1 MAKEKSNNMK
11 IKATP
16 KKDPNIGIDTK
27 DTFLTDLTDAIK
39 NSVLD
44 MSKLEGFTG
53 VTQSRENIY
62 RIIDTMA
69 QDSIVSSILS
79 TFAEDSTETNTQ
91 GKIIWAEASDGSI
104 NNVVNYILNMLNV
117 DKHIYT
123 WAMYLVK
130 YGDVYVR
137 LFRQSDYEKDK
148 VTASIKSPLN
158 ENLELLDENVDKK
171 LEEDIKI
178 VAYSKNDPYSYYV
191 EAIQDPC
198 GMFELTRHGKT
209 MGYIS
214 APINTQTLQNPSY
227 ITTQLNY
234 KFNKQDVTIYPAT
247 EFVHGYLADTSNR
260 TPEKISL
267 YIDKDT
273 ADSEDSVKLSEVTYD
288 VRRGQSILIPAFKAW
303 RELSLLENSI
313 LLDRVTKSSIVR
325 VISVEVGDMPKT
337 QVQNHL
343 QSIKS
348 LMEQKSALN
357 TGEYL
362 NEYTN
367 PGPIENN
374 IYVPTRNSVGNIS
387 VSQIGGDVDVKSLV
401 DLEHFQN
408 KFFGS
413 FGIPKQYFCLRG
425 DTKLTLLNGEEITIK
440 ELFDNKDSYIG
451 KGILSCNEDGSLEP
465 TTITNIMLTRKDA
478 SFIRVY
484 LDNGEHVDVTP
495 DHRFMLRDGS
505 YKEAQYL
512 TENDSLMP
520 YYERFNKYGR
530 KEVLNNKTGKYIPQY
545 KLVATTKFEYIPKG
559 NQKHHTDS
567 NKLNDDFDNLE
578 NLTVAEHYKKHEEAL
593 HSYARQKNAE
603 KRLKGINHGNKG
615 KFSVTNGLTNMWL
628 DRGDEIPEGF
638 YKGQTCDYSEEGRK
652 SLAEKAKNRFTGKKP
667 WNKGQTKYENE
678 SIRVGH
684 LKAEQTRK
692 QREAL
697 GLYEESKKRASEL
710 IKKWAA
716 EHRQENRE
724 AQLRKHDKSRWILP
738 RTLRCPVCGKVFTR
752 DLNQDNYEKYLNKEK
767 FIGCCHEHT
776 SEISRGGKTGRSY
789 KLLETCGFDYSKYN
803 EERTI
808 QKLRRDCYYKE
819 ESLRDMVINYNLME
833 YSPEC
838 NHRVVKI
845 ENLPVVEDSYDIEVA
860 SSNHNFVLTA
870 GIFVHNCE
878 TSDNAGFSGG
888 QSLAIISSRYG
899 KKVKRIQTVLVQLV
913 TDIIN
918 IYLMQKGLISYI
930 NKFNIKMNTPVTQEE
945 IDKRDSKK
953 SQIEYIQSVVNLLSD
968 VQTPS
973 IKLQIIKSLL
983 STALENEEITA
994 LLQEEVDKLKQ
1005 EEAENEEEEVV
1016 EEESI
1021 TEEPYEPTLDRDED
1035 NEESSSI
1042 SDLID
1047 NTEEQAEPEEV
1058 ESDTEEETGE
1068 EVTSNDSYLP
1078 SPEELQVDL
1087 TRRI

>member
-413 FGIPKQYFCLRG
+413 FGIPKQYF
-425 DTKLTLLNGEEITIK
+425 
-440 ELFDNKDSYIG
+440 S
-451 KGILSCNEDGSLEP
+451 
-465 TTITNIMLTRKDA
+465 
-478 SFIRVY
+478 
-484 LDNGEHVDVTP
+484 
-495 DHRFMLRDGS
+495 
-505 YKEAQYL
+505 
-512 TENDSLMP
+512 
-520 YYERFNKYGR
+520 
-530 KEVLNNKTGKYIPQY
+530 EVG
-545 KLVATTKFEYIPKG
+545 
-559 NQKHHTDS
+559 
-567 NKLNDDFDNLE
+567 
-578 NLTVAEHYKKHEEAL
+578 
-593 HSYARQKNAE
+593 
-603 KRLKGINHGNKG
+603 
-615 KFSVTNGLTNMWL
+615 
-628 DRGDEIPEGF
+628 
-638 YKGQTCDYSEEGRK
+638 
-652 SLAEKAKNRFTGKKP
+652 
-667 WNKGQTKYENE
+667 
-678 SIRVGH
+678 
-684 LKAEQTRK
+684 
-692 QREAL
+692 
-697 GLYEESKKRASEL
+697 
-710 IKKWAA
+710 
-716 EHRQENRE
+716 
-724 AQLRKHDKSRWILP
+724 
-738 RTLRCPVCGKVFTR
+738 
-752 DLNQDNYEKYLNKEK
+752 
-767 FIGCCHEHT
+767 
-776 SEISRGGKTGRSY
+776 
-789 KLLETCGFDYSKYN
+789 
-803 EERTI
+803 
-808 QKLRRDCYYKE
+808 
-819 ESLRDMVINYNLME
+819 
-833 YSPEC
+833 
-838 NHRVVKI
+838 
-845 ENLPVVEDSYDIEVA
+845 
-860 SSNHNFVLTA
+860 
-870 GIFVHNCE
+870 
-878 TSDNAGFSGG
+878 DNAGFSGG

-930 NKFNIKMNTPVTQEE
+930 NKFNIKMNAPVTQEE

-1005 EEAENEEEEVV
+1005 KEAENEEEEVV

-1021 TEEPYEPTLDRDED
+1021 TEEPYEPTLDVDED

-1047 NTEEQAEPEEV
+1047 NTEEQTEPEEV
-1058 ESDTEEETGE
+1058 DETDVEEETEE

>member
-16 KKDPNIGIDTK
+16 KKDPNIGIDTNNA
-27 DTFLTDLTDAIK
+27 FLTDLTDAIK

-79 TFAEDSTETNTQ
+79 TFAEDATETNTQ

-123 WAMYLVK
+123 WATYLVK

-137 LFRQSDYEKDK
+137 LYRQSDYEKDK

-158 ENLELLDENVDKK
+158 ENLELLDENIDKK

-191 EAIQDPC
+191 EAVQDPC

-267 YIDKDT
+267 YIDKNT

-413 FGIPKQYFCLRG
+413 FGIPKQYF
-425 DTKLTLLNGEEITIK
+425 
-440 ELFDNKDSYIG
+440 S
-451 KGILSCNEDGSLEP
+451 
-465 TTITNIMLTRKDA
+465 
-478 SFIRVY
+478 
-484 LDNGEHVDVTP
+484 
-495 DHRFMLRDGS
+495 
-505 YKEAQYL
+505 
-512 TENDSLMP
+512 
-520 YYERFNKYGR
+520 
-530 KEVLNNKTGKYIPQY
+530 EVG
-545 KLVATTKFEYIPKG
+545 
-559 NQKHHTDS
+559 
-567 NKLNDDFDNLE
+567 
-578 NLTVAEHYKKHEEAL
+578 
-593 HSYARQKNAE
+593 
-603 KRLKGINHGNKG
+603 
-615 KFSVTNGLTNMWL
+615 
-628 DRGDEIPEGF
+628 
-638 YKGQTCDYSEEGRK
+638 
-652 SLAEKAKNRFTGKKP
+652 
-667 WNKGQTKYENE
+667 
-678 SIRVGH
+678 
-684 LKAEQTRK
+684 
-692 QREAL
+692 
-697 GLYEESKKRASEL
+697 
-710 IKKWAA
+710 
-716 EHRQENRE
+716 
-724 AQLRKHDKSRWILP
+724 
-738 RTLRCPVCGKVFTR
+738 
-752 DLNQDNYEKYLNKEK
+752 
-767 FIGCCHEHT
+767 
-776 SEISRGGKTGRSY
+776 
-789 KLLETCGFDYSKYN
+789 
-803 EERTI
+803 
-808 QKLRRDCYYKE
+808 
-819 ESLRDMVINYNLME
+819 
-833 YSPEC
+833 
-838 NHRVVKI
+838 
-845 ENLPVVEDSYDIEVA
+845 
-860 SSNHNFVLTA
+860 
-870 GIFVHNCE
+870 
-878 TSDNAGFSGG
+878 DNAGFSGG

-1005 EEAENEEEEVV
+1005 KEAENEEEEVV
-1016 EEESI
+1016 GEESI
-1021 TEEPYEPTLDRDED
+1021 TEEPYEPILDRNED

-1047 NTEEQAEPEEV
+1047 NTEEQTESEEV
-1058 ESDTEEETGE
+1058 DETDVEEETGE

>member
-16 KKDPNIGIDTK
+16 KKDPNIGIDTNNA
-27 DTFLTDLTDAIK
+27 FLTDLTDAIK

-413 FGIPKQYFCLRG
+413 FGIPKQYF
-425 DTKLTLLNGEEITIK
+425 
-440 ELFDNKDSYIG
+440 S
-451 KGILSCNEDGSLEP
+451 
-465 TTITNIMLTRKDA
+465 
-478 SFIRVY
+478 
-484 LDNGEHVDVTP
+484 
-495 DHRFMLRDGS
+495 
-505 YKEAQYL
+505 
-512 TENDSLMP
+512 
-520 YYERFNKYGR
+520 
-530 KEVLNNKTGKYIPQY
+530 EVG
-545 KLVATTKFEYIPKG
+545 
-559 NQKHHTDS
+559 
-567 NKLNDDFDNLE
+567 
-578 NLTVAEHYKKHEEAL
+578 
-593 HSYARQKNAE
+593 
-603 KRLKGINHGNKG
+603 
-615 KFSVTNGLTNMWL
+615 
-628 DRGDEIPEGF
+628 
-638 YKGQTCDYSEEGRK
+638 
-652 SLAEKAKNRFTGKKP
+652 
-667 WNKGQTKYENE
+667 
-678 SIRVGH
+678 
-684 LKAEQTRK
+684 
-692 QREAL
+692 
-697 GLYEESKKRASEL
+697 
-710 IKKWAA
+710 
-716 EHRQENRE
+716 
-724 AQLRKHDKSRWILP
+724 
-738 RTLRCPVCGKVFTR
+738 
-752 DLNQDNYEKYLNKEK
+752 
-767 FIGCCHEHT
+767 
-776 SEISRGGKTGRSY
+776 
-789 KLLETCGFDYSKYN
+789 
-803 EERTI
+803 
-808 QKLRRDCYYKE
+808 
-819 ESLRDMVINYNLME
+819 
-833 YSPEC
+833 
-838 NHRVVKI
+838 
-845 ENLPVVEDSYDIEVA
+845 
-860 SSNHNFVLTA
+860 
-870 GIFVHNCE
+870 
-878 TSDNAGFSGG
+878 DNAGFSGG

-1005 EEAENEEEEVV
+1005 KEAENEEEEVV
-1016 EEESI
+1016 GEESI
-1021 TEEPYEPTLDRDED
+1021 TEEPYEPILDRDED

>member
-16 KKDPNIGIDTK
+16 KKDPNIGIDTNNA
-27 DTFLTDLTDAIK
+27 FLTDLTDAIK

-137 LFRQSDYEKDK
+137 LYRQSDYEKDK

-273 ADSEDSVKLSEVTYD
+273 ADSEDNVKLSEVTYD

-387 VSQIGGDVDVKSLV
+387 VSQIGGDVDIKSLV

-440 ELFDNKDSYIG
+440 ELFDNKGSYIG

-478 SFIRVY
+478 SFVRVY
-484 LDNGEHVDVTP
+484 LDNGKHVDVTP

-512 TENDSLMP
+512 TENDSLMTIV
-520 YYERFNKYGR
+520 G
-530 KEVLNNKTGKYIPQY
+530 NN
-545 KLVATTKFEYIPKG
+545 
-559 NQKHHTDS
+559 
-567 NKLNDDFDNLE
+567 FDE
-578 NLTVAEHYKKHEEAL
+578 CRCKAL
-593 HSYARQKNAE
+593 
-603 KRLKGINHGNKG
+603 
-615 KFSVTNGLTNMWL
+615 
-628 DRGDEIPEGF
+628 
-638 YKGQTCDYSEEGRK
+638 
-652 SLAEKAKNRFTGKKP
+652 
-667 WNKGQTKYENE
+667 
-678 SIRVGH
+678 
-684 LKAEQTRK
+684 
-692 QREAL
+692 
-697 GLYEESKKRASEL
+697 
-710 IKKWAA
+710 
-716 EHRQENRE
+716 
-724 AQLRKHDKSRWILP
+724 
-738 RTLRCPVCGKVFTR
+738 
-752 DLNQDNYEKYLNKEK
+752 
-767 FIGCCHEHT
+767 
-776 SEISRGGKTGRSY
+776 
-789 KLLETCGFDYSKYN
+789 
-803 EERTI
+803 
-808 QKLRRDCYYKE
+808 
-819 ESLRDMVINYNLME
+819 
-833 YSPEC
+833 
-838 NHRVVKI
+838 KI
-845 ENLPVVEDSYDIEVA
+845 ENIPVVEDAYDIEVA
-860 SSNHNFVLTA
+860 SSNHNFALTA
-870 GIFVHNCE
+870 GIYVHNCE

-1042 SDLID
+1042 SDLIN
-1047 NTEEQAEPEEV
+1047 NTEEQTESEEV
-1058 ESDTEEETGE
+1058 DETDVEEETGE

>member
-79 TFAEDSTETNTQ
+79 TFAEDATETNTQ

-137 LFRQSDYEKDK
+137 LYRQSDYEKDK

-267 YIDKDT
+267 YIDKDNV
-273 ADSEDSVKLSEVTYD
+273 DSEDSVKLSEVTYD

-387 VSQIGGDVDVKSLV
+387 VSQIGGDVDIKSLV
-401 DLEHFQN
+401 DLDHFQN

-413 FGIPKQYFCLRG
+413 FGIPKQYF
-425 DTKLTLLNGEEITIK
+425 
-440 ELFDNKDSYIG
+440 S
-451 KGILSCNEDGSLEP
+451 
-465 TTITNIMLTRKDA
+465 
-478 SFIRVY
+478 
-484 LDNGEHVDVTP
+484 
-495 DHRFMLRDGS
+495 
-505 YKEAQYL
+505 
-512 TENDSLMP
+512 
-520 YYERFNKYGR
+520 
-530 KEVLNNKTGKYIPQY
+530 EVG
-545 KLVATTKFEYIPKG
+545 
-559 NQKHHTDS
+559 
-567 NKLNDDFDNLE
+567 
-578 NLTVAEHYKKHEEAL
+578 
-593 HSYARQKNAE
+593 
-603 KRLKGINHGNKG
+603 
-615 KFSVTNGLTNMWL
+615 
-628 DRGDEIPEGF
+628 
-638 YKGQTCDYSEEGRK
+638 
-652 SLAEKAKNRFTGKKP
+652 
-667 WNKGQTKYENE
+667 
-678 SIRVGH
+678 
-684 LKAEQTRK
+684 
-692 QREAL
+692 
-697 GLYEESKKRASEL
+697 
-710 IKKWAA
+710 
-716 EHRQENRE
+716 
-724 AQLRKHDKSRWILP
+724 
-738 RTLRCPVCGKVFTR
+738 
-752 DLNQDNYEKYLNKEK
+752 
-767 FIGCCHEHT
+767 
-776 SEISRGGKTGRSY
+776 
-789 KLLETCGFDYSKYN
+789 
-803 EERTI
+803 
-808 QKLRRDCYYKE
+808 
-819 ESLRDMVINYNLME
+819 
-833 YSPEC
+833 
-838 NHRVVKI
+838 
-845 ENLPVVEDSYDIEVA
+845 
-860 SSNHNFVLTA
+860 
-870 GIFVHNCE
+870 
-878 TSDNAGFSGG
+878 DNAGFSGG

-1005 EEAENEEEEVV
+1005 KEAENEEEEVV
-1016 EEESI
+1016 GEESI

-1058 ESDTEEETGE
+1058 DETDVEEETGE
-1068 EVTSNDSYLP
+1068 DETLNDSYLP

>member
-137 LFRQSDYEKDK
+137 LYRQSDYEKDK

-413 FGIPKQYFCLRG
+413 FGIPKQYF
-425 DTKLTLLNGEEITIK
+425 
-440 ELFDNKDSYIG
+440 S
-451 KGILSCNEDGSLEP
+451 
-465 TTITNIMLTRKDA
+465 
-478 SFIRVY
+478 
-484 LDNGEHVDVTP
+484 
-495 DHRFMLRDGS
+495 
-505 YKEAQYL
+505 
-512 TENDSLMP
+512 
-520 YYERFNKYGR
+520 
-530 KEVLNNKTGKYIPQY
+530 EVG
-545 KLVATTKFEYIPKG
+545 
-559 NQKHHTDS
+559 
-567 NKLNDDFDNLE
+567 
-578 NLTVAEHYKKHEEAL
+578 
-593 HSYARQKNAE
+593 
-603 KRLKGINHGNKG
+603 
-615 KFSVTNGLTNMWL
+615 
-628 DRGDEIPEGF
+628 
-638 YKGQTCDYSEEGRK
+638 
-652 SLAEKAKNRFTGKKP
+652 
-667 WNKGQTKYENE
+667 
-678 SIRVGH
+678 
-684 LKAEQTRK
+684 
-692 QREAL
+692 
-697 GLYEESKKRASEL
+697 
-710 IKKWAA
+710 
-716 EHRQENRE
+716 
-724 AQLRKHDKSRWILP
+724 
-738 RTLRCPVCGKVFTR
+738 
-752 DLNQDNYEKYLNKEK
+752 
-767 FIGCCHEHT
+767 
-776 SEISRGGKTGRSY
+776 
-789 KLLETCGFDYSKYN
+789 
-803 EERTI
+803 
-808 QKLRRDCYYKE
+808 
-819 ESLRDMVINYNLME
+819 
-833 YSPEC
+833 
-838 NHRVVKI
+838 
-845 ENLPVVEDSYDIEVA
+845 
-860 SSNHNFVLTA
+860 
-870 GIFVHNCE
+870 
-878 TSDNAGFSGG
+878 DNAGFSGG

-1005 EEAENEEEEVV
+1005 KEAENEEEEVV
-1016 EEESI
+1016 GEESI
-1021 TEEPYEPTLDRDED
+1021 TEEPYEPILDRDED

>member
-16 KKDPNIGIDTK
+16 KKDPNIGIDTNNA
-27 DTFLTDLTDAIK
+27 FLTDLTDAIK

-62 RIIDTMA
+62 RIIDTMS
-69 QDSIVSSILS
+69 QDSIVFSILS
-79 TFAEDSTETNTQ
+79 TFAEDSTETNTR

-137 LFRQSDYEKDK
+137 LYRQSDYEKDK

-191 EAIQDPC
+191 EAVQDPC

-267 YIDKDT
+267 YIDKDNV
-273 ADSEDSVKLSEVTYD
+273 DSEDDVKLSEVTYD

-387 VSQIGGDVDVKSLV
+387 VSQIGGDVDIKSLV
-401 DLEHFQN
+401 DLDHFQN

-413 FGIPKQYFCLRG
+413 FGIPKQYF
-425 DTKLTLLNGEEITIK
+425 
-440 ELFDNKDSYIG
+440 S
-451 KGILSCNEDGSLEP
+451 
-465 TTITNIMLTRKDA
+465 
-478 SFIRVY
+478 
-484 LDNGEHVDVTP
+484 
-495 DHRFMLRDGS
+495 
-505 YKEAQYL
+505 
-512 TENDSLMP
+512 
-520 YYERFNKYGR
+520 
-530 KEVLNNKTGKYIPQY
+530 EVG
-545 KLVATTKFEYIPKG
+545 
-559 NQKHHTDS
+559 
-567 NKLNDDFDNLE
+567 
-578 NLTVAEHYKKHEEAL
+578 
-593 HSYARQKNAE
+593 
-603 KRLKGINHGNKG
+603 
-615 KFSVTNGLTNMWL
+615 
-628 DRGDEIPEGF
+628 
-638 YKGQTCDYSEEGRK
+638 
-652 SLAEKAKNRFTGKKP
+652 
-667 WNKGQTKYENE
+667 
-678 SIRVGH
+678 
-684 LKAEQTRK
+684 
-692 QREAL
+692 
-697 GLYEESKKRASEL
+697 
-710 IKKWAA
+710 
-716 EHRQENRE
+716 
-724 AQLRKHDKSRWILP
+724 
-738 RTLRCPVCGKVFTR
+738 
-752 DLNQDNYEKYLNKEK
+752 
-767 FIGCCHEHT
+767 
-776 SEISRGGKTGRSY
+776 
-789 KLLETCGFDYSKYN
+789 
-803 EERTI
+803 
-808 QKLRRDCYYKE
+808 
-819 ESLRDMVINYNLME
+819 
-833 YSPEC
+833 
-838 NHRVVKI
+838 
-845 ENLPVVEDSYDIEVA
+845 
-860 SSNHNFVLTA
+860 
-870 GIFVHNCE
+870 
-878 TSDNAGFSGG
+878 DNAGFSGG
-888 QSLAIISSRYG
+888 QSLAITSSRYG
-899 KKVKRIQTVLVQLV
+899 KKVKRIQAVLVQLV

-953 SQIEYIQSVVNLLSD
+953 SQIEYIQSVANLISD

-983 STALENEEITA
+983 STVLENEEITA
-994 LLQEEVDKLKQ
+994 LIQEEVDKLKQ

-1016 EEESI
+1016 EEESN
-1021 TEEPYEPTLDRDED
+1021 TEEPYEPDLDRDED

-1047 NTEEQAEPEEV
+1047 NTGEQTEPEEV
-1058 ESDTEEETGE
+1058 DETDVEEETEE

>member
-79 TFAEDSTETNTQ
+79 TFAEDATETNTQ

-137 LFRQSDYEKDK
+137 LYRQSDYEKDK

-267 YIDKDT
+267 YIDKDNV
-273 ADSEDSVKLSEVTYD
+273 DSEDSVKLSEVTYD

-387 VSQIGGDVDVKSLV
+387 VSQIGGDVDIKSLV
-401 DLEHFQN
+401 DLDHFQN

-413 FGIPKQYFCLRG
+413 FGIPKQYF
-425 DTKLTLLNGEEITIK
+425 
-440 ELFDNKDSYIG
+440 S
-451 KGILSCNEDGSLEP
+451 
-465 TTITNIMLTRKDA
+465 
-478 SFIRVY
+478 
-484 LDNGEHVDVTP
+484 
-495 DHRFMLRDGS
+495 
-505 YKEAQYL
+505 
-512 TENDSLMP
+512 
-520 YYERFNKYGR
+520 
-530 KEVLNNKTGKYIPQY
+530 EVG
-545 KLVATTKFEYIPKG
+545 
-559 NQKHHTDS
+559 
-567 NKLNDDFDNLE
+567 
-578 NLTVAEHYKKHEEAL
+578 
-593 HSYARQKNAE
+593 
-603 KRLKGINHGNKG
+603 
-615 KFSVTNGLTNMWL
+615 
-628 DRGDEIPEGF
+628 
-638 YKGQTCDYSEEGRK
+638 
-652 SLAEKAKNRFTGKKP
+652 
-667 WNKGQTKYENE
+667 
-678 SIRVGH
+678 
-684 LKAEQTRK
+684 
-692 QREAL
+692 
-697 GLYEESKKRASEL
+697 
-710 IKKWAA
+710 
-716 EHRQENRE
+716 
-724 AQLRKHDKSRWILP
+724 
-738 RTLRCPVCGKVFTR
+738 
-752 DLNQDNYEKYLNKEK
+752 
-767 FIGCCHEHT
+767 
-776 SEISRGGKTGRSY
+776 
-789 KLLETCGFDYSKYN
+789 
-803 EERTI
+803 
-808 QKLRRDCYYKE
+808 
-819 ESLRDMVINYNLME
+819 
-833 YSPEC
+833 
-838 NHRVVKI
+838 
-845 ENLPVVEDSYDIEVA
+845 
-860 SSNHNFVLTA
+860 
-870 GIFVHNCE
+870 
-878 TSDNAGFSGG
+878 DNAGFSGG

-1005 EEAENEEEEVV
+1005 KEAENEEEEVV
-1016 EEESI
+1016 GEESI

-1058 ESDTEEETGE
+1058 DETDVEEETGE
-1068 EVTSNDSYLP
+1068 DGTLNDSYLP

>member
-137 LFRQSDYEKDK
+137 LYRQSDYEKDK

-191 EAIQDPC
+191 EAVQDPC

-413 FGIPKQYFCLRG
+413 FGIPKQYF
-425 DTKLTLLNGEEITIK
+425 
-440 ELFDNKDSYIG
+440 S
-451 KGILSCNEDGSLEP
+451 
-465 TTITNIMLTRKDA
+465 
-478 SFIRVY
+478 
-484 LDNGEHVDVTP
+484 
-495 DHRFMLRDGS
+495 
-505 YKEAQYL
+505 
-512 TENDSLMP
+512 
-520 YYERFNKYGR
+520 
-530 KEVLNNKTGKYIPQY
+530 EVG
-545 KLVATTKFEYIPKG
+545 
-559 NQKHHTDS
+559 
-567 NKLNDDFDNLE
+567 
-578 NLTVAEHYKKHEEAL
+578 
-593 HSYARQKNAE
+593 
-603 KRLKGINHGNKG
+603 
-615 KFSVTNGLTNMWL
+615 
-628 DRGDEIPEGF
+628 
-638 YKGQTCDYSEEGRK
+638 
-652 SLAEKAKNRFTGKKP
+652 
-667 WNKGQTKYENE
+667 
-678 SIRVGH
+678 
-684 LKAEQTRK
+684 
-692 QREAL
+692 
-697 GLYEESKKRASEL
+697 
-710 IKKWAA
+710 
-716 EHRQENRE
+716 
-724 AQLRKHDKSRWILP
+724 
-738 RTLRCPVCGKVFTR
+738 
-752 DLNQDNYEKYLNKEK
+752 
-767 FIGCCHEHT
+767 
-776 SEISRGGKTGRSY
+776 
-789 KLLETCGFDYSKYN
+789 
-803 EERTI
+803 
-808 QKLRRDCYYKE
+808 
-819 ESLRDMVINYNLME
+819 
-833 YSPEC
+833 
-838 NHRVVKI
+838 
-845 ENLPVVEDSYDIEVA
+845 
-860 SSNHNFVLTA
+860 
-870 GIFVHNCE
+870 
-878 TSDNAGFSGG
+878 DNAGFSGG

-899 KKVKRIQTVLVQLV
+899 KKVKRIQAVLVQLV

-1005 EEAENEEEEVV
+1005 KEAENEEEEVV
-1016 EEESI
+1016 GEESI
-1021 TEEPYEPTLDRDED
+1021 TEEPYEPILDRDED
-1035 NEESSSI
+1035 DEESSSI

-1058 ESDTEEETGE
+1058 DETDVEEETGE

>member
-16 KKDPNIGIDTK
+16 KKDPNIGIDTNNA
-27 DTFLTDLTDAIK
+27 FLTDLTDAIK

-137 LFRQSDYEKDK
+137 LYRQSDYEKDK

-191 EAIQDPC
+191 EAVQDPC

-247 EFVHGYLADTSNR
+247 EYVHGYLADTSNR

-387 VSQIGGDVDVKSLV
+387 VSQIGGDVDIKSLV

-413 FGIPKQYFCLRG
+413 FGIPKQYF
-425 DTKLTLLNGEEITIK
+425 
-440 ELFDNKDSYIG
+440 S
-451 KGILSCNEDGSLEP
+451 
-465 TTITNIMLTRKDA
+465 
-478 SFIRVY
+478 
-484 LDNGEHVDVTP
+484 
-495 DHRFMLRDGS
+495 
-505 YKEAQYL
+505 
-512 TENDSLMP
+512 
-520 YYERFNKYGR
+520 
-530 KEVLNNKTGKYIPQY
+530 EVG
-545 KLVATTKFEYIPKG
+545 
-559 NQKHHTDS
+559 
-567 NKLNDDFDNLE
+567 
-578 NLTVAEHYKKHEEAL
+578 
-593 HSYARQKNAE
+593 
-603 KRLKGINHGNKG
+603 
-615 KFSVTNGLTNMWL
+615 
-628 DRGDEIPEGF
+628 
-638 YKGQTCDYSEEGRK
+638 
-652 SLAEKAKNRFTGKKP
+652 
-667 WNKGQTKYENE
+667 
-678 SIRVGH
+678 
-684 LKAEQTRK
+684 
-692 QREAL
+692 
-697 GLYEESKKRASEL
+697 
-710 IKKWAA
+710 
-716 EHRQENRE
+716 
-724 AQLRKHDKSRWILP
+724 
-738 RTLRCPVCGKVFTR
+738 
-752 DLNQDNYEKYLNKEK
+752 
-767 FIGCCHEHT
+767 
-776 SEISRGGKTGRSY
+776 
-789 KLLETCGFDYSKYN
+789 
-803 EERTI
+803 
-808 QKLRRDCYYKE
+808 
-819 ESLRDMVINYNLME
+819 
-833 YSPEC
+833 
-838 NHRVVKI
+838 
-845 ENLPVVEDSYDIEVA
+845 
-860 SSNHNFVLTA
+860 
-870 GIFVHNCE
+870 
-878 TSDNAGFSGG
+878 DNAGFSGG

-1005 EEAENEEEEVV
+1005 KEAENEEEEAV

>member
-16 KKDPNIGIDTK
+16 KKDPNIGIDTNNA
-27 DTFLTDLTDAIK
+27 FLTDLTGAIK

-79 TFAEDSTETNTQ
+79 TFAEDSTETNTH

-191 EAIQDPC
+191 EAVQDPC

-273 ADSEDSVKLSEVTYD
+273 TDSEDSVKLSEVTYD

-387 VSQIGGDVDVKSLV
+387 VSQIGGDVDIKSLV
-401 DLEHFQN
+401 DLDHFQN

-413 FGIPKQYFCLRG
+413 FGIPKQYF
-425 DTKLTLLNGEEITIK
+425 
-440 ELFDNKDSYIG
+440 S
-451 KGILSCNEDGSLEP
+451 
-465 TTITNIMLTRKDA
+465 
-478 SFIRVY
+478 
-484 LDNGEHVDVTP
+484 
-495 DHRFMLRDGS
+495 
-505 YKEAQYL
+505 
-512 TENDSLMP
+512 
-520 YYERFNKYGR
+520 
-530 KEVLNNKTGKYIPQY
+530 EV
-545 KLVATTKFEYIPKG
+545 
-559 NQKHHTDS
+559 
-567 NKLNDDFDNLE
+567 
-578 NLTVAEHYKKHEEAL
+578 
-593 HSYARQKNAE
+593 
-603 KRLKGINHGNKG
+603 
-615 KFSVTNGLTNMWL
+615 
-628 DRGDEIPEGF
+628 
-638 YKGQTCDYSEEGRK
+638 
-652 SLAEKAKNRFTGKKP
+652 
-667 WNKGQTKYENE
+667 
-678 SIRVGH
+678 
-684 LKAEQTRK
+684 
-692 QREAL
+692 
-697 GLYEESKKRASEL
+697 
-710 IKKWAA
+710 
-716 EHRQENRE
+716 
-724 AQLRKHDKSRWILP
+724 
-738 RTLRCPVCGKVFTR
+738 
-752 DLNQDNYEKYLNKEK
+752 
-767 FIGCCHEHT
+767 
-776 SEISRGGKTGRSY
+776 
-789 KLLETCGFDYSKYN
+789 
-803 EERTI
+803 
-808 QKLRRDCYYKE
+808 
-819 ESLRDMVINYNLME
+819 
-833 YSPEC
+833 
-838 NHRVVKI
+838 
-845 ENLPVVEDSYDIEVA
+845 
-860 SSNHNFVLTA
+860 
-870 GIFVHNCE
+870 
-878 TSDNAGFSGG
+878 SDNAGFSGG

-899 KKVKRIQTVLVQLV
+899 KKVKRIQAVLVQLV

-953 SQIEYIQSVVNLLSD
+953 SQIEYIQSVANLISD

-983 STALENEEITA
+983 STVLENEEITA
-994 LLQEEVDKLKQ
+994 LIQEEVDKLKQ
-1005 EEAENEEEEVV
+1005 EEAENEKEGVV

-1021 TEEPYEPTLDRDED
+1021 TEEPSEPTLDRDED
-1035 NEESSSI
+1035 NEENSSI

-1047 NTEEQAEPEEV
+1047 NTEEQTEPEEQAEPEEV
-1058 ESDTEEETGE
+1058 ESNTEEETGE

>member
-137 LFRQSDYEKDK
+137 LYRQSDYEKDK

-451 KGILSCNEDGSLEP
+451 KGILSCNEEGSLEP

-478 SFIRVY
+478 FFIRVY

-512 TENDSLMP
+512 TENDSLMTIV
-520 YYERFNKYGR
+520 G
-530 KEVLNNKTGKYIPQY
+530 NN
-545 KLVATTKFEYIPKG
+545 
-559 NQKHHTDS
+559 
-567 NKLNDDFDNLE
+567 FDE
-578 NLTVAEHYKKHEEAL
+578 CRCKAL
-593 HSYARQKNAE
+593 
-603 KRLKGINHGNKG
+603 
-615 KFSVTNGLTNMWL
+615 
-628 DRGDEIPEGF
+628 
-638 YKGQTCDYSEEGRK
+638 
-652 SLAEKAKNRFTGKKP
+652 
-667 WNKGQTKYENE
+667 
-678 SIRVGH
+678 
-684 LKAEQTRK
+684 
-692 QREAL
+692 
-697 GLYEESKKRASEL
+697 
-710 IKKWAA
+710 
-716 EHRQENRE
+716 
-724 AQLRKHDKSRWILP
+724 
-738 RTLRCPVCGKVFTR
+738 
-752 DLNQDNYEKYLNKEK
+752 
-767 FIGCCHEHT
+767 
-776 SEISRGGKTGRSY
+776 
-789 KLLETCGFDYSKYN
+789 
-803 EERTI
+803 
-808 QKLRRDCYYKE
+808 
-819 ESLRDMVINYNLME
+819 
-833 YSPEC
+833 
-838 NHRVVKI
+838 KI
-845 ENLPVVEDSYDIEVA
+845 ENLSVVEDAYDIEVA
-860 SSNHNFVLTA
+860 SSSHNFALTA
-870 GIFVHNCE
+870 GVFVHNCE

-983 STALENEEITA
+983 STALENGEITA

-1005 EEAENEEEEVV
+1005 KEAENEEEEVV
-1016 EEESI
+1016 GEESI
-1021 TEEPYEPTLDRDED
+1021 TEEPYEPILDRDED

>member
-16 KKDPNIGIDTK
+16 KKDPNIGIDTNN
-27 DTFLTDLTDAIK
+27 TFLTDLTDAIK
-39 NSVLD
+39 SSVLD

-69 QDSIVSSILS
+69 QDSIVFSILS
-79 TFAEDSTETNTQ
+79 TFAEDSTETNTH

-117 DKHIYT
+117 DRHIYT

-148 VTASIKSPLN
+148 VTTSIKSPLN

-171 LEEDIKI
+171 LEEDIKV

-191 EAIQDPC
+191 EAVQDPC

-267 YIDKDT
+267 YIDKDNV
-273 ADSEDSVKLSEVTYD
+273 DSEDNVKLSEVTYD

-313 LLDRVTKSSIVR
+313 LLDRVTKSSVVR

-367 PGPIENN
+367 PGPTENN

-387 VSQIGGDVDVKSLV
+387 VSQIGGDVDIKSLV
-401 DLEHFQN
+401 DLDHFQN

-413 FGIPKQYFCLRG
+413 FGIPKQYF
-425 DTKLTLLNGEEITIK
+425 
-440 ELFDNKDSYIG
+440 S
-451 KGILSCNEDGSLEP
+451 
-465 TTITNIMLTRKDA
+465 
-478 SFIRVY
+478 
-484 LDNGEHVDVTP
+484 
-495 DHRFMLRDGS
+495 
-505 YKEAQYL
+505 
-512 TENDSLMP
+512 
-520 YYERFNKYGR
+520 
-530 KEVLNNKTGKYIPQY
+530 EVG
-545 KLVATTKFEYIPKG
+545 
-559 NQKHHTDS
+559 
-567 NKLNDDFDNLE
+567 
-578 NLTVAEHYKKHEEAL
+578 
-593 HSYARQKNAE
+593 
-603 KRLKGINHGNKG
+603 
-615 KFSVTNGLTNMWL
+615 
-628 DRGDEIPEGF
+628 
-638 YKGQTCDYSEEGRK
+638 
-652 SLAEKAKNRFTGKKP
+652 
-667 WNKGQTKYENE
+667 
-678 SIRVGH
+678 
-684 LKAEQTRK
+684 
-692 QREAL
+692 
-697 GLYEESKKRASEL
+697 
-710 IKKWAA
+710 
-716 EHRQENRE
+716 
-724 AQLRKHDKSRWILP
+724 
-738 RTLRCPVCGKVFTR
+738 
-752 DLNQDNYEKYLNKEK
+752 
-767 FIGCCHEHT
+767 
-776 SEISRGGKTGRSY
+776 
-789 KLLETCGFDYSKYN
+789 
-803 EERTI
+803 
-808 QKLRRDCYYKE
+808 
-819 ESLRDMVINYNLME
+819 
-833 YSPEC
+833 
-838 NHRVVKI
+838 
-845 ENLPVVEDSYDIEVA
+845 
-860 SSNHNFVLTA
+860 
-870 GIFVHNCE
+870 
-878 TSDNAGFSGG
+878 DNAGFSGG
-888 QSLAIISSRYG
+888 QSLAITSSRYG
-899 KKVKRIQTVLVQLV
+899 KKVKRIQAVLVQLV

-953 SQIEYIQSVVNLLSD
+953 SQIEYIQSVANLISD

-983 STALENEEITA
+983 STVLENEEITA
-994 LLQEEVDKLKQ
+994 LIQEEVDKLKQ
-1005 EEAENEEEEVV
+1005 EEAENKEEEVV

-1021 TEEPYEPTLDRDED
+1021 TEEPSEPTLDRDED
-1035 NEESSSI
+1035 NEENSSI

-1047 NTEEQAEPEEV
+1047 NTEEQTEPEEQAEPEEV
-1058 ESDTEEETGE
+1058 ESNTEEETGE
-1068 EVTSNDSYLP
+1068 EITSNDSYLP

>member
-16 KKDPNIGIDTK
+16 KKDPNIGIDTNNA
-27 DTFLTDLTDAIK
+27 FLTDLTDAIK

-79 TFAEDSTETNTQ
+79 TFAEDSTETNTH

-137 LFRQSDYEKDK
+137 LYRQSDYEKDK

-178 VAYSKNDPYSYYV
+178 AAYSKNDPYSYYV
-191 EAIQDPC
+191 EAVQDPC

-267 YIDKDT
+267 YIDKDNV
-273 ADSEDSVKLSEVTYD
+273 DSEDNVKLSEVTYN

-387 VSQIGGDVDVKSLV
+387 VSQIGGDVDIKSLV
-401 DLEHFQN
+401 DLDHFQN

-440 ELFDNKDSYIG
+440 ELFDNKDTYIG

-465 TTITNIMLTRKDA
+465 TTITNIMLTRKDT

-512 TENDSLMP
+512 TENDSLMTHV
-520 YYERFNKYGR
+520 G
-530 KEVLNNKTGKYIPQY
+530 NN
-545 KLVATTKFEYIPKG
+545 
-559 NQKHHTDS
+559 
-567 NKLNDDFDNLE
+567 FDECKCKALKI
-578 NLTVAEHYKKHEEAL
+578 EHL
-593 HSYARQKNAE
+593 
-603 KRLKGINHGNKG
+603 
-615 KFSVTNGLTNMWL
+615 SVT
-628 DRGDEIPEGF
+628 
-638 YKGQTCDYSEEGRK
+638 
-652 SLAEKAKNRFTGKKP
+652 
-667 WNKGQTKYENE
+667 
-678 SIRVGH
+678 
-684 LKAEQTRK
+684 
-692 QREAL
+692 
-697 GLYEESKKRASEL
+697 
-710 IKKWAA
+710 
-716 EHRQENRE
+716 
-724 AQLRKHDKSRWILP
+724 
-738 RTLRCPVCGKVFTR
+738 
-752 DLNQDNYEKYLNKEK
+752 
-767 FIGCCHEHT
+767 
-776 SEISRGGKTGRSY
+776 
-789 KLLETCGFDYSKYN
+789 
-803 EERTI
+803 
-808 QKLRRDCYYKE
+808 
-819 ESLRDMVINYNLME
+819 
-833 YSPEC
+833 
-838 NHRVVKI
+838 
-845 ENLPVVEDSYDIEVA
+845 EDAYDIEVA

-899 KKVKRIQTVLVQLV
+899 KKVKRIQAVLVQLV

-953 SQIEYIQSVVNLLSD
+953 SQIEYVQSVANLISD

-983 STALENEEITA
+983 STVLENEEITA
-994 LLQEEVDKLKQ
+994 LIQEEVDKLKQ

-1021 TEEPYEPTLDRDED
+1021 TEEPYEPTSDADED
-1035 NEESSSI
+1035 NEENSSV

-1047 NTEEQAEPEEV
+1047 NTGEQTEPEEV
-1058 ESDTEEETGE
+1058 DETDVEEETEE

>member
-16 KKDPNIGIDTK
+16 KKDPNIGIDTN

-79 TFAEDSTETNTQ
+79 TFAEDATETNTH

-117 DKHIYT
+117 DKHVYT

-191 EAIQDPC
+191 EAVQDPC

-387 VSQIGGDVDVKSLV
+387 VSQIGGDVDIKSLV

-478 SFIRVY
+478 SFVRVY
-484 LDNGEHVDVTP
+484 LDNGKHVDVTP

-512 TENDSLMP
+512 TENDSLMTIV
-520 YYERFNKYGR
+520 G
-530 KEVLNNKTGKYIPQY
+530 NN
-545 KLVATTKFEYIPKG
+545 
-559 NQKHHTDS
+559 
-567 NKLNDDFDNLE
+567 FDE
-578 NLTVAEHYKKHEEAL
+578 CKCKAL
-593 HSYARQKNAE
+593 
-603 KRLKGINHGNKG
+603 
-615 KFSVTNGLTNMWL
+615 
-628 DRGDEIPEGF
+628 
-638 YKGQTCDYSEEGRK
+638 
-652 SLAEKAKNRFTGKKP
+652 
-667 WNKGQTKYENE
+667 
-678 SIRVGH
+678 
-684 LKAEQTRK
+684 
-692 QREAL
+692 
-697 GLYEESKKRASEL
+697 
-710 IKKWAA
+710 
-716 EHRQENRE
+716 
-724 AQLRKHDKSRWILP
+724 
-738 RTLRCPVCGKVFTR
+738 
-752 DLNQDNYEKYLNKEK
+752 
-767 FIGCCHEHT
+767 
-776 SEISRGGKTGRSY
+776 
-789 KLLETCGFDYSKYN
+789 
-803 EERTI
+803 
-808 QKLRRDCYYKE
+808 
-819 ESLRDMVINYNLME
+819 
-833 YSPEC
+833 
-838 NHRVVKI
+838 KI
-845 ENLPVVEDSYDIEVA
+845 ENLPVVEDAYDIEVA
-860 SSNHNFVLTA
+860 SSNHNFALTA

-899 KKVKRIQTVLVQLV
+899 KKVKRIQAVLVQLV

-953 SQIEYIQSVVNLLSD
+953 AQIEYVQSVANLISD

-983 STALENEEITA
+983 STVLENEEITA
-994 LLQEEVDKLKQ
+994 LIQEEVDKLKQ
-1005 EEAENEEEEVV
+1005 EEAENGGEEVV

-1021 TEEPYEPTLDRDED
+1021 TEEPYEPALDRDED

-1047 NTEEQAEPEEV
+1047 NQEEQTEPEEI
-1058 ESDTEEETGE
+1058 ESDVEEEAGE
-1068 EVTSNDSYLP
+1068 EVTVNDSYLP

>member
-137 LFRQSDYEKDK
+137 LYRQSDYEKDK

-387 VSQIGGDVDVKSLV
+387 VSQIGGDVDIKSLV
-401 DLEHFQN
+401 DLDHFQN

-413 FGIPKQYFCLRG
+413 FGIPKQYF
-425 DTKLTLLNGEEITIK
+425 
-440 ELFDNKDSYIG
+440 S
-451 KGILSCNEDGSLEP
+451 
-465 TTITNIMLTRKDA
+465 
-478 SFIRVY
+478 
-484 LDNGEHVDVTP
+484 
-495 DHRFMLRDGS
+495 
-505 YKEAQYL
+505 
-512 TENDSLMP
+512 
-520 YYERFNKYGR
+520 
-530 KEVLNNKTGKYIPQY
+530 EVG
-545 KLVATTKFEYIPKG
+545 
-559 NQKHHTDS
+559 
-567 NKLNDDFDNLE
+567 
-578 NLTVAEHYKKHEEAL
+578 
-593 HSYARQKNAE
+593 
-603 KRLKGINHGNKG
+603 
-615 KFSVTNGLTNMWL
+615 
-628 DRGDEIPEGF
+628 
-638 YKGQTCDYSEEGRK
+638 
-652 SLAEKAKNRFTGKKP
+652 
-667 WNKGQTKYENE
+667 
-678 SIRVGH
+678 
-684 LKAEQTRK
+684 
-692 QREAL
+692 
-697 GLYEESKKRASEL
+697 
-710 IKKWAA
+710 
-716 EHRQENRE
+716 
-724 AQLRKHDKSRWILP
+724 
-738 RTLRCPVCGKVFTR
+738 
-752 DLNQDNYEKYLNKEK
+752 
-767 FIGCCHEHT
+767 
-776 SEISRGGKTGRSY
+776 
-789 KLLETCGFDYSKYN
+789 
-803 EERTI
+803 
-808 QKLRRDCYYKE
+808 
-819 ESLRDMVINYNLME
+819 
-833 YSPEC
+833 
-838 NHRVVKI
+838 
-845 ENLPVVEDSYDIEVA
+845 
-860 SSNHNFVLTA
+860 
-870 GIFVHNCE
+870 
-878 TSDNAGFSGG
+878 DNAGFSGG

-1005 EEAENEEEEVV
+1005 KEAENEEEEVV
-1016 EEESI
+1016 GEESI

-1058 ESDTEEETGE
+1058 DETDVEEETGE
-1068 EVTSNDSYLP
+1068 DETLNDSYLP

>member
-16 KKDPNIGIDTK
+16 KKDPNIGIDTNNA
-27 DTFLTDLTDAIK
+27 FLTDLTDAIK

-123 WAMYLVK
+123 WATYLVK

-137 LFRQSDYEKDK
+137 LYRQSDYEKDK

-325 VISVEVGDMPKT
+325 VISVEVGDMQKT

-413 FGIPKQYFCLRG
+413 FGIPKQYF
-425 DTKLTLLNGEEITIK
+425 
-440 ELFDNKDSYIG
+440 S
-451 KGILSCNEDGSLEP
+451 
-465 TTITNIMLTRKDA
+465 
-478 SFIRVY
+478 
-484 LDNGEHVDVTP
+484 
-495 DHRFMLRDGS
+495 
-505 YKEAQYL
+505 
-512 TENDSLMP
+512 
-520 YYERFNKYGR
+520 
-530 KEVLNNKTGKYIPQY
+530 EVG
-545 KLVATTKFEYIPKG
+545 
-559 NQKHHTDS
+559 
-567 NKLNDDFDNLE
+567 
-578 NLTVAEHYKKHEEAL
+578 
-593 HSYARQKNAE
+593 
-603 KRLKGINHGNKG
+603 
-615 KFSVTNGLTNMWL
+615 
-628 DRGDEIPEGF
+628 
-638 YKGQTCDYSEEGRK
+638 
-652 SLAEKAKNRFTGKKP
+652 
-667 WNKGQTKYENE
+667 
-678 SIRVGH
+678 
-684 LKAEQTRK
+684 
-692 QREAL
+692 
-697 GLYEESKKRASEL
+697 
-710 IKKWAA
+710 
-716 EHRQENRE
+716 
-724 AQLRKHDKSRWILP
+724 
-738 RTLRCPVCGKVFTR
+738 
-752 DLNQDNYEKYLNKEK
+752 
-767 FIGCCHEHT
+767 
-776 SEISRGGKTGRSY
+776 
-789 KLLETCGFDYSKYN
+789 
-803 EERTI
+803 
-808 QKLRRDCYYKE
+808 
-819 ESLRDMVINYNLME
+819 
-833 YSPEC
+833 
-838 NHRVVKI
+838 
-845 ENLPVVEDSYDIEVA
+845 
-860 SSNHNFVLTA
+860 
-870 GIFVHNCE
+870 
-878 TSDNAGFSGG
+878 DNAGFSGG

-1005 EEAENEEEEVV
+1005 KEAENEEEEVV
-1016 EEESI
+1016 GEESI
-1021 TEEPYEPTLDRDED
+1021 TEEPYEPILDRDED

>member
-137 LFRQSDYEKDK
+137 LYRQSDYEKDK

-413 FGIPKQYFCLRG
+413 FGIPKQYF
-425 DTKLTLLNGEEITIK
+425 
-440 ELFDNKDSYIG
+440 S
-451 KGILSCNEDGSLEP
+451 
-465 TTITNIMLTRKDA
+465 
-478 SFIRVY
+478 
-484 LDNGEHVDVTP
+484 
-495 DHRFMLRDGS
+495 
-505 YKEAQYL
+505 
-512 TENDSLMP
+512 
-520 YYERFNKYGR
+520 
-530 KEVLNNKTGKYIPQY
+530 EVG
-545 KLVATTKFEYIPKG
+545 
-559 NQKHHTDS
+559 
-567 NKLNDDFDNLE
+567 
-578 NLTVAEHYKKHEEAL
+578 
-593 HSYARQKNAE
+593 
-603 KRLKGINHGNKG
+603 
-615 KFSVTNGLTNMWL
+615 
-628 DRGDEIPEGF
+628 
-638 YKGQTCDYSEEGRK
+638 
-652 SLAEKAKNRFTGKKP
+652 
-667 WNKGQTKYENE
+667 
-678 SIRVGH
+678 
-684 LKAEQTRK
+684 
-692 QREAL
+692 
-697 GLYEESKKRASEL
+697 
-710 IKKWAA
+710 
-716 EHRQENRE
+716 
-724 AQLRKHDKSRWILP
+724 
-738 RTLRCPVCGKVFTR
+738 
-752 DLNQDNYEKYLNKEK
+752 
-767 FIGCCHEHT
+767 
-776 SEISRGGKTGRSY
+776 
-789 KLLETCGFDYSKYN
+789 
-803 EERTI
+803 
-808 QKLRRDCYYKE
+808 
-819 ESLRDMVINYNLME
+819 
-833 YSPEC
+833 
-838 NHRVVKI
+838 
-845 ENLPVVEDSYDIEVA
+845 
-860 SSNHNFVLTA
+860 
-870 GIFVHNCE
+870 
-878 TSDNAGFSGG
+878 DNAGFSGG

-1005 EEAENEEEEVV
+1005 KEAENEEEEVV
-1016 EEESI
+1016 GEESI
-1021 TEEPYEPTLDRDED
+1021 TEEPYEPILDRDED

-1058 ESDTEEETGE
+1058 DETDVEEEAGE

>member
-16 KKDPNIGIDTK
+16 KKDPNIGIDTNNA
-27 DTFLTDLTDAIK
+27 FLTDLTDAIK

-79 TFAEDSTETNTQ
+79 TFAEDSTETNTH

-137 LFRQSDYEKDK
+137 LYRQSDYEKDK
-148 VTASIKSPLN
+148 ITASIKSPLN

-191 EAIQDPC
+191 EAVQDPC

-267 YIDKDT
+267 YIDKDNV
-273 ADSEDSVKLSEVTYD
+273 DSEDDVKLSEVTYD

-387 VSQIGGDVDVKSLV
+387 VSQIGGDVDIKSLV
-401 DLEHFQN
+401 DLDHFQN

-413 FGIPKQYFCLRG
+413 FGIPKQYF
-425 DTKLTLLNGEEITIK
+425 
-440 ELFDNKDSYIG
+440 S
-451 KGILSCNEDGSLEP
+451 
-465 TTITNIMLTRKDA
+465 
-478 SFIRVY
+478 
-484 LDNGEHVDVTP
+484 
-495 DHRFMLRDGS
+495 
-505 YKEAQYL
+505 
-512 TENDSLMP
+512 
-520 YYERFNKYGR
+520 
-530 KEVLNNKTGKYIPQY
+530 EV
-545 KLVATTKFEYIPKG
+545 
-559 NQKHHTDS
+559 
-567 NKLNDDFDNLE
+567 
-578 NLTVAEHYKKHEEAL
+578 
-593 HSYARQKNAE
+593 
-603 KRLKGINHGNKG
+603 
-615 KFSVTNGLTNMWL
+615 
-628 DRGDEIPEGF
+628 
-638 YKGQTCDYSEEGRK
+638 
-652 SLAEKAKNRFTGKKP
+652 
-667 WNKGQTKYENE
+667 
-678 SIRVGH
+678 
-684 LKAEQTRK
+684 
-692 QREAL
+692 
-697 GLYEESKKRASEL
+697 
-710 IKKWAA
+710 
-716 EHRQENRE
+716 
-724 AQLRKHDKSRWILP
+724 
-738 RTLRCPVCGKVFTR
+738 
-752 DLNQDNYEKYLNKEK
+752 
-767 FIGCCHEHT
+767 
-776 SEISRGGKTGRSY
+776 
-789 KLLETCGFDYSKYN
+789 
-803 EERTI
+803 
-808 QKLRRDCYYKE
+808 
-819 ESLRDMVINYNLME
+819 
-833 YSPEC
+833 
-838 NHRVVKI
+838 
-845 ENLPVVEDSYDIEVA
+845 
-860 SSNHNFVLTA
+860 
-870 GIFVHNCE
+870 
-878 TSDNAGFSGG
+878 SDNAGFSGG

-899 KKVKRIQTVLVQLV
+899 KKVKRIQAVLVQLV

-953 SQIEYIQSVVNLLSD
+953 SQIEYIQSVANLISD

-983 STALENEEITA
+983 STVLENEEITS
-994 LLQEEVDKLKQ
+994 LIQEEVDKLKQ

-1021 TEEPYEPTLDRDED
+1021 TEEPHESTLDRDED
-1035 NEESSSI
+1035 NEENSSI

-1058 ESDTEEETGE
+1058 DETDVEEETEEETEE

>member
-16 KKDPNIGIDTK
+16 KKDPNIGIDTN

-79 TFAEDSTETNTQ
+79 TFAEDATETNTQ

-191 EAIQDPC
+191 EAVQDPC

-387 VSQIGGDVDVKSLV
+387 VSQIGGDVDIKSLV
-401 DLEHFQN
+401 DLDHFQN

-413 FGIPKQYFCLRG
+413 FGIPKQYFSEVG
-425 DTKLTLLNGEEITIK
+425 D
-440 ELFDNKDSYIG
+440 
-451 KGILSCNEDGSLEP
+451 
-465 TTITNIMLTRKDA
+465 A
-478 SFIRVY
+478 
-484 LDNGEHVDVTP
+484 
-495 DHRFMLRDGS
+495 
-505 YKEAQYL
+505 
-512 TENDSLMP
+512 
-520 YYERFNKYGR
+520 
-530 KEVLNNKTGKYIPQY
+530 
-545 KLVATTKFEYIPKG
+545 
-559 NQKHHTDS
+559 
-567 NKLNDDFDNLE
+567 
-578 NLTVAEHYKKHEEAL
+578 
-593 HSYARQKNAE
+593 
-603 KRLKGINHGNKG
+603 
-615 KFSVTNGLTNMWL
+615 
-628 DRGDEIPEGF
+628 
-638 YKGQTCDYSEEGRK
+638 
-652 SLAEKAKNRFTGKKP
+652 
-667 WNKGQTKYENE
+667 
-678 SIRVGH
+678 
-684 LKAEQTRK
+684 
-692 QREAL
+692 
-697 GLYEESKKRASEL
+697 
-710 IKKWAA
+710 
-716 EHRQENRE
+716 
-724 AQLRKHDKSRWILP
+724 
-738 RTLRCPVCGKVFTR
+738 
-752 DLNQDNYEKYLNKEK
+752 
-767 FIGCCHEHT
+767 
-776 SEISRGGKTGRSY
+776 
-789 KLLETCGFDYSKYN
+789 
-803 EERTI
+803 
-808 QKLRRDCYYKE
+808 
-819 ESLRDMVINYNLME
+819 
-833 YSPEC
+833 
-838 NHRVVKI
+838 
-845 ENLPVVEDSYDIEVA
+845 
-860 SSNHNFVLTA
+860 
-870 GIFVHNCE
+870 
-878 TSDNAGFSGG
+878 AGFSGG

-899 KKVKRIQTVLVQLV
+899 KKVKRIQAVLVQLV

-953 SQIEYIQSVVNLLSD
+953 SQMEYIQSVVNLISD

-973 IKLQIIKSLL
+973 IKLQIVKSLL
-983 STALENEEITA
+983 STVLENEEITA
-994 LLQEEVDKLKQ
+994 LIQEEVDKLKQ
-1005 EEAENEEEEVV
+1005 EETENEEEEAV

-1047 NTEEQAEPEEV
+1047 NAGEQTEPEEV
-1058 ESDTEEETGE
+1058 ESDVEEETGE
-1068 EVTSNDSYLP
+1068 EVALNNSYLP

>member
-16 KKDPNIGIDTK
+16 KKDPNIGIDTNNA
-27 DTFLTDLTDAIK
+27 FLTDLTDAIK

-79 TFAEDSTETNTQ
+79 TFAEDSTETNTH

-191 EAIQDPC
+191 EAVQDPC

-267 YIDKDT
+267 YIDKDNV
-273 ADSEDSVKLSEVTYD
+273 DSEDNVKLSEVTYD

-387 VSQIGGDVDVKSLV
+387 VSQIGGDVDIKSLV
-401 DLEHFQN
+401 DLDHFQN

-413 FGIPKQYFCLRG
+413 FGIPKQYF
-425 DTKLTLLNGEEITIK
+425 
-440 ELFDNKDSYIG
+440 S
-451 KGILSCNEDGSLEP
+451 
-465 TTITNIMLTRKDA
+465 
-478 SFIRVY
+478 
-484 LDNGEHVDVTP
+484 
-495 DHRFMLRDGS
+495 
-505 YKEAQYL
+505 
-512 TENDSLMP
+512 
-520 YYERFNKYGR
+520 
-530 KEVLNNKTGKYIPQY
+530 EV
-545 KLVATTKFEYIPKG
+545 
-559 NQKHHTDS
+559 
-567 NKLNDDFDNLE
+567 
-578 NLTVAEHYKKHEEAL
+578 
-593 HSYARQKNAE
+593 
-603 KRLKGINHGNKG
+603 
-615 KFSVTNGLTNMWL
+615 
-628 DRGDEIPEGF
+628 
-638 YKGQTCDYSEEGRK
+638 
-652 SLAEKAKNRFTGKKP
+652 
-667 WNKGQTKYENE
+667 
-678 SIRVGH
+678 
-684 LKAEQTRK
+684 
-692 QREAL
+692 
-697 GLYEESKKRASEL
+697 
-710 IKKWAA
+710 
-716 EHRQENRE
+716 
-724 AQLRKHDKSRWILP
+724 
-738 RTLRCPVCGKVFTR
+738 
-752 DLNQDNYEKYLNKEK
+752 
-767 FIGCCHEHT
+767 
-776 SEISRGGKTGRSY
+776 
-789 KLLETCGFDYSKYN
+789 
-803 EERTI
+803 
-808 QKLRRDCYYKE
+808 
-819 ESLRDMVINYNLME
+819 
-833 YSPEC
+833 
-838 NHRVVKI
+838 
-845 ENLPVVEDSYDIEVA
+845 
-860 SSNHNFVLTA
+860 
-870 GIFVHNCE
+870 
-878 TSDNAGFSGG
+878 SDNAGFSGG

-899 KKVKRIQTVLVQLV
+899 KKVKRIQAVLVQLV

-953 SQIEYIQSVVNLLSD
+953 SQIEYIQSVANLISD

-983 STALENEEITA
+983 STVLENEEITA
-994 LLQEEVDKLKQ
+994 LIQEEVDKLKQ
-1005 EEAENEEEEVV
+1005 EEAENGEGEVV

-1021 TEEPYEPTLDRDED
+1021 TEEPSEPTLDGDED
-1035 NEESSSI
+1035 NSSI

-1047 NTEEQAEPEEV
+1047 NTEEQAEQAEPEEV
-1058 ESDTEEETGE
+1058 DETDVEEETEEEA
-1068 EVTSNDSYLP
+1068 TSNDSYLP